1 MGRGR
6 SVIDEQKLRA
16 QLADL
21 LEIPAD
27 QLADD
32 DNLLD
37 HGLDS
42 IRIMSLVD
50 AWRESGVEV
59 GFIELAEEPTLANW
73 RALLAAQKSRTNGS

>member
-1 MGRGR
+1 M
-6 SVIDEQKLRA
+6 DEQKLRA

>member
-1 MGRGR
+1 M
-6 SVIDEQKLRA
+6 DEQTLRS

-27 QLADD
+27 ELADD

-50 AWRESGVEV
+50 VWRSAGVEV
-59 GFIELAEEPTLANW
+59 SFVDLAEEPTLAHW
-73 RALLAAQKSRTNGS
+73 RTLLTAS

>member
-1 MGRGR
+1 M
-6 SVIDEQKLRA
+6 IDERTLRA

-21 LEIPAD
+21 LGIPAD

-59 GFIELAEEPTLANW
+59 SFIELAEEPTLANW
-73 RALLAAQKSRTNGS
+73 RTLLSAQHSRTAGS

>member
-1 MGRGR
+1 M
-6 SVIDEQKLRA
+6 IDEGTLRA

-27 QLADD
+27 ELAAD

-50 AWRESGVEV
+50 VWRESGVEV
-59 GFIELAEEPTLANW
+59 GFIELAEDPTLANW
-73 RALLAAQKSRTNGS
+73 LTLLTAQSSRTANS

>member
-1 MGRGR
+1 MM
-6 SVIDEQKLRA
+6 DERTLRA

-27 QLADD
+27 QLAAD

-50 AWRESGVEV
+50 TWRESGVEV
-59 GFIELAEEPTLANW
+59 GFIELAEEPTLAHW
-73 RALLAAQKSRTNGS
+73 LTLLKAQGA